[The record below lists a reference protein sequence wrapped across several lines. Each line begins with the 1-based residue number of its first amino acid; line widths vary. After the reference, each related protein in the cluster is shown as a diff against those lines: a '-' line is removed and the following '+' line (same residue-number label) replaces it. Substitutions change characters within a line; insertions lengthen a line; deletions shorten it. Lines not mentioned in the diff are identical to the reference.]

1 MSRRYQTIPLL
12 LALAAWP
19 LRAEIVDRILA
30 VAGNRVI
37 TWSAARAEAN
47 YQAFRD
53 GREPPLW
60 AGPASAT
67 SDEARQIV
75 SRLVDQAL
83 LEQAMAR
90 SPFSAPG
97 EDFQAAL
104 RQLEQRFDGPDAYRQ
119 ALARYALTA
128 EELAARVG
136 HEQHLMAFVD
146 ATLRP
151 RVRLSPQQIE
161 GYYQSDFLPA
171 WQRERNASSA
181 PPLSEV
187 QGQIEEVLV
196 EQEINRLLERWLAD
210 LRRGTSVRI
219 WSE

>member
-83 LEQAMAR
+83 LEQAMA
-90 SPFSAPG
+90 
-97 EDFQAAL
+97 
-104 RQLEQRFDGPDAYRQ
+104 
-119 ALARYALTA
+119 
-128 EELAARVG
+128 
-136 HEQHLMAFVD
+136 
-146 ATLRP
+146 
-151 RVRLSPQQIE
+151 
-161 GYYQSDFLPA
+161 
-171 WQRERNASSA
+171 
-181 PPLSEV
+181 
-187 QGQIEEVLV
+187 
-196 EQEINRLLERWLAD
+196 
-210 LRRGTSVRI
+210 
-219 WSE
+219 